1 MARSVEPMSDGL
13 LRQRR
18 NLFAL
23 SALIWFLKFGEVE
36 IDKLS
41 FLGIEFKTFSNP
53 DAIYVAIW
61 LAWFYFAFRYYQYFV
76 QEGFPKLYAA
86 YTDLLDE
93 ICAPKVTRLVRKE
106 YPNDFREDC
115 GYRTLKKWKW
125 VYHGQ
130 QQTGQDKGS
139 GEMTVENFEMQFSP
153 WWLWK
158 EILWSIWHI
167 VINRSVVTDYILPIL
182 LALYI
187 LVTAWSGWE
196 GGISEIYQRSAI
208 T

>member
-1 MARSVEPMSDGL
+1 MARPIEPMSDGL

-18 NLFAL
+18 NLFGL

-36 IDKLS
+36 IEKLS

-76 QEGFPKLYAA
+76 QEGLTKLCMA
-86 YTDLLDE
+86 YTELLDE
-93 ICAPKVTRLVRKE
+93 ICAPTVTRLVREE
-106 YPNDFREDC
+106 YPDDFREDC
-115 GYRTLKKWKW
+115 GYRTLKKWDW

-130 QQTGQDKGS
+130 QQTGQDKKT
-139 GEMTVENFEMQFSP
+139 GEMKVENFEMKFSP

-158 EILWSIWHI
+158 EILWSFWHI
-167 VINRSVVTDYILPIL
+167 MINRSVVTDYILPIL

-187 LVTAWSGWE
+187 VVTAWVGWD
-196 GGISEIYQRSAI
+196 GGLFEIYQRSAV